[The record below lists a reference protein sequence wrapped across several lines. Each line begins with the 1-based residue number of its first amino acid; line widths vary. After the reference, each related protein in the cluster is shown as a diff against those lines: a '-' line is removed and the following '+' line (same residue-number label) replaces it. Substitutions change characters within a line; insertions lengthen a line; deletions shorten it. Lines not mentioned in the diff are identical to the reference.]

1 MRVDADCHMLALTG
15 NGGPRWSAVIYRSTY
30 NQDTGELVH
39 EEAIVPGTPQE
50 HLHRLIDKT
59 DRMETHLW
67 YIPDPIEVGNVV
79 ALKKMVQPSKSQIR
93 EHELQNHAVF
103 RDWCKVCIEAR
114 ATGSKHK
121 KKTPEQRAEQGAS
134 IHSDFFFMEQAT
146 FLAIKSCPS
155 GRLHAVAL
163 PSKENTE
170 YVQKVFQRFIEELG
184 HKRFI
189 NFSDNEPSILA
200 FKESVTQRL
209 KGCDAIPRSCPVGD
223 HAANGVIEVGVREL
237 KRQMRAIRFSL
248 ESKLGSSIPND
259 HAILAWL
266 PSQHLQS

>member
-1 MRVDADCHMLALTG
+1 MKSPPRPLSAPPEALCWVRVETDCHMLALTG
-15 NGGPRWSAVIYRSTY
+15 DGGPRWSAVIYRSTY

-39 EEAIVPGTPQE
+39 EEAIVPGTLQE

-170 YVQKVFQRFIEELG
+170 SR
-184 HKRFI
+184 
-189 NFSDNEPSILA
+189 
-200 FKESVTQRL
+200 
-209 KGCDAIPRSCPVGD
+209 RSSRG
-223 HAANGVIEVGVREL
+223 
-237 KRQMRAIRFSL
+237 SL
-248 ESKLGSSIPND
+248 RSRGTRGSSTFQTMSHPFWHSRSRSLNVSKDVVRFHVPVLLEIMQPTG
-259 HAILAWL
+259 
-266 PSQHLQS
+266 